1 MSRPL
6 EDFCENE
13 LLFLEEAAG
22 AFAER
27 YPAQAK
33 YLTPEPGRHVD
44 PHLERFIEGFA
55 LLAGRVHHKL
65 DSEFPELTESLLQV
79 LYPHLGL
86 VIPSMAIA
94 QVETDAPARTLCQ
107 GWRLEQNTLVRS
119 KMFARSGK
127 RGETCQ
133 YRVGYPT
140 TLWPIDLTHV
150 SWETGPFDTGLEPP
164 AGTKAILRL
173 RFSCRDGLAWDDLA
187 IDKLRLY
194 LSGERQLIAGL
205 YEILF
210 NRCLGVEF
218 AACGLALAEKISSAK
233 PQAALQQVGLDLDEG
248 LLPFPVESFV
258 GYRLLMELLS
268 FPQKFL
274 FVDLTGWEQIRGR
287 GFGGQVE
294 VNVFL
299 SQSQE
304 NLERGL
310 SAQNF
315 LLNCTPVV
323 NVFRK
328 SVEPIDCHHLQPG
341 YRVVPTRVDPLAMEV
356 YRLDSVHLI
365 DAAARASQEL
375 GPFYASAFAPHTP
388 MPRGEVLR
396 TPRVLPAYWY
406 ACRRASAVAMDP
418 GTEVFVTVVDP
429 QFRPDQPG
437 DAMLDIQAWCTNR
450 DLPFKLQQAGD
461 VLTLA
466 AEVRAGSIRAGSVS
480 DGPGIRA
487 GSVSDGP
494 AVPCRLRLLHKP
506 TPPLRPAL
514 RRETY
519 GRLLAQLYLN
529 HVSLT
534 QGEGAREAL
543 QAMLRLCDFSGPATP
558 QLAAVNRQIIEG
570 IQAIRARPI
579 MKQILRGG
587 QWGACHG
594 THLEIEF
601 DEQQYIGTGA
611 FLVASVLDRLLG
623 LYTAV
628 NSFTQLAA
636 KTAQAE
642 GVLKTWPVRAGA
654 DTLGS

>member
-1 MSRPL
+1 MPRPL
-6 EDFCENE
+6 EDFCERE
-13 LLFLEEAAG
+13 LLFLEEAAQ

-27 YPAQAK
+27 YPAEAK
-33 YLTPEPGRHVD
+33 NLAPVPGRHID

-94 QVETDAPARTLCQ
+94 QVETDAPAETLCR
-107 GWRLEQNTLVRS
+107 GWRLEKNTLVRS
-119 KMFARSGK
+119 KPFVRSGK
-127 RGETCQ
+127 RGEAFQ
-133 YRVGYPT
+133 YCVGYPAT
-140 TLWPIDLTHV
+140 IWPIDLTHV
-150 SWETGPFDTGLEPP
+150 SWETGPFDLGMQPP
-164 AGTKAILRL
+164 AGTKAILRM
-173 RFSCRDGLAWDDLA
+173 RFSCRDGIGWDDLA
-187 IDKLRLY
+187 VDKLRLY

-210 NRCLGVEF
+210 NRCLGVAFQKDE
-218 AACGLALAEKISSAK
+218 GGRMKDERTNPSDSSFILH
-233 PQAALQQVGLDLDEG
+233 PSSFLHQVGLDLDEG
-248 LLPFPVESFV
+248 LLPIPLESFV
-258 GYRLLMELLS
+258 GNRLLLELLS

-274 FVDLTGWEQIRGR
+274 FVDLGGWEQIRGR

-299 SQSQE
+299 SHSQE

-328 SVEPIDCHHLQPG
+328 SMEPIDCNHLQPS

-356 YRLDSVHLI
+356 YRVDAVQLLDS
-365 DAAARASQEL
+365 AAGGSQEL
-375 GPFYASAFAPHTP
+375 RPFYANEFAPLYSKP
-388 MPRGEVLR
+388 GDEVLR
-396 TPRVLPAYWY
+396 TPRVPPAYWY
-406 ACRRASAVAMDP
+406 ACRRASTEEMDM
-418 GTEVFVTVVDP
+418 GTEVFLTVVLP
-429 QFRPDQPG
+429 QFRPDKPS

-450 DLPFKLQQAGD
+450 DLPNKLQQAGD

-466 AEVRAGSIRAGSVS
+466 ADRTGAMGRIK
-480 DGPGIRA
+480 
-487 GSVSDGP
+487 
-494 AVPCRLRLLHKP
+494 LLNKP

-519 GRLLAQLYLN
+519 GRLLGQLYLN
-529 HVSLT
+529 HVSLA
-534 QGEGAREAL
+534 QGQGALEAL
-543 QAMLRLCDFSGPATP
+543 QEMLRLCDFSGPATQ
-558 QLAAVNRQIIEG
+558 QLAAVNRQIVEG
-570 IQAIRARPI
+570 IKSIRSRPI
-579 MKQILRGG
+579 MKHIGRGAQAG
-587 QWGACHG
+587 VCRG
-594 THLEIEF
+594 TQLQIEF
-601 DEQQYIGTGA
+601 DERKYVGTGV
-611 FLVASVLDRLLG
+611 FLVASVLDRFLG

-628 NSFTQLAA
+628 NSFTQLVA

-642 GVLKTWPVRAGA
+642 GVLKTWPARAGA
-654 DTLGS
+654 ETVEE